1 MLYSE
6 IERLLVEYRDILVH
20 LEFLEGSGSIL
31 IEDELII
38 EKLHLMKQEVL
49 IGFADL
55 LSLPKETQEIVII
68 EKIENYIMNT

>member
-20 LEFLEGSGSIL
+20 LEFLEGSASIL
-31 IEDELII
+31 IEDELNVN
-38 EKLHLMKQEVL
+38 KLYLMKQEVL

-68 EKIENYIMNT
+68 EKIENYLMNT